1 MPTGGKDKTMKT
13 LEEFVEELRN
23 SEALQKEFCTISC
36 DEELEGFL
44 KKNDCEA
51 TIEDF
56 VGFMQSALVK
66 TEEGELS
73 DEEAE
78 AVAGGEFRDF
88 LKQWLAVDFKSVDAS
103 IVKFNTKVTNYL
115 IDTFYPSNPFAKP
128 SCNGD
133 RGTKKGA
140 YSDPTYSKPV

>member
-1 MPTGGKDKTMKT
+1 MKT
-13 LEEFVEELRN
+13 LEAFVEELRN

-36 DEELEGFL
+36 NEELEGFL

-51 TIEDF
+51 AIEDF

-78 AVAGGEFRDF
+78 AVAGGDIRGW
-88 LKQWLAVDFKSVDAS
+88 LGQWFAVDFQSADDA
-103 IVKFNTKVTNYL
+103 IVKLNTKVTNYF

-133 RGTKKGA
+133 RGTKSGA

>member
-13 LEEFVEELRN
+13 LEAFVEEFRN

-36 DEELEGFL
+36 NEELEGFL

-78 AVAGGEFRDF
+78 AVAGGDVRGWFG
-88 LKQWLAVDFKSVDAS
+88 QWFGVDFKSADDA
-103 IVKFNTKVTNYL
+103 IVKLNTKVTNYF

-133 RGTKKGA
+133 RGTKRGA

>member
-1 MPTGGKDKTMKT
+1 MKT
-13 LEEFVEELRN
+13 LEAFVEELRN

-51 TIEDF
+51 AIEDF

-73 DEEAE
+73 DEDAE
-78 AVAGGEFRDF
+78 AVAGGDVRGWFG
-88 LKQWLAVDFKSVDAS
+88 QWFGVDFKSADDA
-103 IVKFNTKVTNYL
+103 IIKLNTKVTNYL
-115 IDTFYPSNPFAKP
+115 IDTFYPTRLADMPSSN
-128 SCNGD
+128 GG
-133 RGTKKGA
+133 RGTHRGA
-140 YSDPTYSKPV
+140 YSDPTHSKPV